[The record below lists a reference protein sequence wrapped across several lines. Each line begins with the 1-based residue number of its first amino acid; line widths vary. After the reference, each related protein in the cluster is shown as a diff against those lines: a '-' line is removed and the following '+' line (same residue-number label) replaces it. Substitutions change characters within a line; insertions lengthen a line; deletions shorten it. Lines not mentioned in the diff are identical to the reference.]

1 MEENVNM
8 CAFILQLPSS
18 QRSDVRVPVSWDGRV
33 VILVH
38 AHFVFSSMPW
48 LRQML
53 CSTQQAR
60 MIWQTFSGAY
70 SSLPADASKHRHLP
84 FTMPMLRSPTDRAR
98 ACAVLKWASSA
109 VRNRGEK
116 GLTSVTCWRRND

>member
-38 AHFVFSSMPW
+38 AHFVCLGREAIGNPVLRRKSSFTFH
-48 LRQML
+48 
-53 CSTQQAR
+53 CSWALYGHVIHFGHR
-60 MIWQTFSGAY
+60 GII
-70 SSLPADASKHRHLP
+70 SSNNVNAAI
-84 FTMPMLRSPTDRAR
+84 SPTENCHYQAFYRLKIER
-98 ACAVLKWASSA
+98 NVLHVW
-109 VRNRGEK
+109 N
-116 GLTSVTCWRRND
+116 